1 MSLVNNDDN
10 KAAPGGYLDLAPFF
24 PLLSPPVSRSKKE
37 IPVQSECLKEKVKI
51 FGFTGAI
58 AAHVGFVR
66 LIPATGSW
74 AEESHLERR
83 KRASEPA
90 AKIRVKMAKSSLTP
104 YFMS

>member
-10 KAAPGGYLDLAPFF
+10 KAAAGGYLDLAPFF

-74 AEESHLERR
+74 ERR